1 MSKLKGISRAL
12 TSLAIFVLIAS
23 LVAGPIM
30 ESYSAPLDTFFGSTS
45 YRIVS
50 DSDGQVDWIYQSEF
64 KTASDA
70 VNALR
75 EFALE
80 EARESFVL
88 LKNAGALPLT
98 EGANVTLLGLR
109 SYAPVYGNSMGAAPD
124 TTVIQD
130 GNQSYLALQKA
141 GLNVNPAV
149 TQKYK
154 DWVKAKGGNLLP
166 SGELYAEYAG
176 AGSSGPSEAGDL
188 SLTGTDAAAEAK
200 LAELNLT
207 AEDYAGYTDAAIVV
221 FGRPGGESK
230 NYVTG
235 GTDSTTTN
243 IFGLSADEKAVL
255 EEAKAN
261 FEKVIVLINSV
272 NPLELKEVEADEQV
286 DGILWIGYPGAYGFY
301 AVPDVLFGKVSPSG
315 HLGDIYL
322 ANSAVSPAM
331 VSFGGDGSVD
341 WANVA
346 DFTPDDSVSSYLI
359 NEEGIYAGYR
369 YFESRYADVVA
380 GVNNAAQAKAG
391 TYTASDTKIAT
402 VDGTWEYKDQVV
414 YPFGYGLSYTT
425 FEQTLD
431 SVAVAEDKKTAE
443 VTVTVKNTGS
453 SNGKSV
459 IQLYAQ
465 TPYTD
470 YDKQNYVEKSAVQL
484 MDYEKTQTL
493 APGSTQTVKM
503 TVDLRNLASYDAKG
517 AKTYILDAGDY
528 YFAIGDDSHDA
539 LNNILAAQGQ
549 AVEGKAEKT
558 YKWTW
563 DTFDSE
569 TFAVSANGT
578 AITNRLSDGDQSMDI
593 NSFEGY
599 AGTANYMSR
608 QDWNGTYPSV
618 HEGIAA
624 TGRIAELLRNDF
636 IKLSTGSEVAFG
648 VDKGHT
654 IYEYTNLPWDD
665 SAWDELVDQVTVEDF
680 LAFAQSAFHNIE
692 KIDSVG
698 YPGNKAD
705 DGPGGSDGGTYGVDG
720 QYQGKMYAEM
730 EGYDAS
736 VGGYGTR
743 IAPTPTNLAYTWNKE
758 LALRNGELI
767 LGEST
772 LMFNYPIMIGP
783 GVNLHRHG
791 YNGRGAEYYSEDPI
805 LSGYTGSAVVQGAQ
819 SKGCLVNVK
828 HLGFNDQEINRSGIA
843 VFMSEQAARELELRN
858 FQQIIEASGKPA
870 SMSGDSKFYNEG
882 ALGVM
887 TSFNRIGAVAPSAN
901 KGVQQDILR
910 DEWGFKGYSVTDFT
924 GVAPKAAPKESL
936 LYGTVAFC
944 GFGVSDPYFTADQLS
959 ADPDISAAL
968 QKDIK
973 YTLYALAH
981 SAAMNGQDVTSHREQ
996 VDTPWRAIYRNTRI
1010 AGIVCT
1016 ALFGAAWIA
1025 LEVLSIKKK
1034 MDAKKE
1040 KGAK

>member
-1 MSKLKGISRAL
+1 MSKLKGISRSL

-23 LVAGPIM
+23 LVAAPIM

-50 DSDGQVDWIYQSEF
+50 EQSGEANWIYKSEF
-64 KTASDA
+64 KTAAEA
-70 VNALR
+70 VEALR
-75 EFALE
+75 AFAIE
-80 EARESFVL
+80 EAGESFVL
-88 LKNAGALPLT
+88 LKNAGTLPLA

-149 TQKYK
+149 TKKYK
-154 DWVKAKGGNLLP
+154 DWVVAKGGNLTP
-166 SGELYAEYAG
+166 DGELYAEYAG
-176 AGSSGPSEAGDL
+176 AGSSGPSESGDL
-188 SLTGTDAAAEAK
+188 DLTGTATAPEAAI
-200 LAELNLT
+200 AELGLS
-207 AEDYAGYTDAAIVV
+207 ADDYAGYTDAAIVV

-243 IFGLSADEKAVL
+243 IFGLSQEEKAVL
-255 EEAKAN
+255 AEAKAN
-261 FEKVIVLINSV
+261 FETVIVLVNSV
-272 NPLELKEVEADEQV
+272 NPLELKEVEEDEQV
-286 DGILWIGYPGAYGFY
+286 DAVLWIGYPGSYGFY

-341 WANVA
+341 WANV
-346 DFTPDDSVSSYLI
+346 DEFTPDDSVNSYLI
-359 NEEGIYAGYR
+359 NEESIYSGYR
-369 YFESRYADVVA
+369 YFETRYADVVA
-380 GVNNAAQAKAG
+380 GVNNAAEAKAG
-391 TYTASDTKIAT
+391 TYTAKDTTVAT
-402 VDGTWEYKDQVV
+402 VDGTWEYADQVV
-414 YPFGYGLSYTT
+414 YPFGFGLSYTT

-431 SVAVAEDKKTAE
+431 SVTVSEDKKTAE

-453 SNGKSV
+453 ANGKSV
-459 IQLYAQ
+459 IQVYAQ

-470 YDKQNYVEKSAVQL
+470 YDKQNLVEKAAVQL
-484 MDYEKTQTL
+484 VDYEKTQTL

-503 TVDLRNLASYDAKG
+503 TVDLRNIASYDTNG

-528 YFAIGDDSHDA
+528 YLAIGDDSHVA
-539 LNNILAAQGQ
+539 LNNILVAQGQ
-549 AVEGKAEKT
+549 AVEGDAAKT

-563 DTFDSE
+563 DSLDTE
-569 TFAVSANGT
+569 TFATSDNGT
-578 AITNRLSDGDQSMDI
+578 AITNRLSEGDQSMDI
-593 NSFEGY
+593 NSFAGY
-599 AGTANYMSR
+599 EGTAKYMTR
-608 QDWNGTYPSV
+608 QDWNGTYPTV
-618 HEGIAA
+618 HEGIKAE
-624 TGRIAELLRNDF
+624 GRIAELLRNDF
-636 IKLSTGSEVAFG
+636 IKLSTGSEVTFG
-648 VDKGHT
+648 TDHGHT
-654 IYEYTNLPWDD
+654 IYEYTNLDWDD
-665 SAWDELVDQVTVEDF
+665 AAWDELVDQVTVEDF
-680 LAFAQSAFHNIE
+680 LGFAQSAFHNIE

-730 EGYDAS
+730 DGYDES
-736 VGGYGTR
+736 VAGYGTR

-758 LALRNGELI
+758 LAIRNGELI

-843 VFMSEQAARELELRN
+843 TFMTEQAARELELRN
-858 FQQIIEASGKPA
+858 FQQMIEANGKPA
-870 SMSGDSKFYNEG
+870 SLSADSALYTEG

-959 ADPDISAAL
+959 ADPEISAAL
-968 QKDIK
+968 KKDIK
-973 YTLYALAH
+973 YTLYSLAH
-981 SAAMNGQDVTSHREQ
+981 SAAMNGQDTTSHREW
-996 VDTPWRAIYRNTRI
+996 VDTPWRAIYRNMKT
-1010 AGIVCT
+1010 AGIACT
-1016 ALFGAAWIA
+1016 AVFGVLWIA
-1025 LEVLSIKKK
+1025 LEVLSAKKK
-1034 MDAKKE
+1034 